1 MRRDYE
7 KWAKNPVATRA
18 SASRTLFQYQDQPH
32 RDCIGALDALP
43 EDSSQTYRIT
53 ILHSDLK
60 KEMVGMRMESNRMLT
75 EMMLQMD
82 TTKKA
87 LLQDDQ
93 AHGRPGQGDPRV
105 ATETPLI

>member
-1 MRRDYE
+1 
-7 KWAKNPVATRA
+7 
-18 SASRTLFQYQDQPH
+18 
-32 RDCIGALDALP
+32 
-43 EDSSQTYRIT
+43 
-53 ILHSDLK
+53 
-60 KEMVGMRMESNRMLT
+60 MESNRMLT